1 MMVQHHEK
9 YEEIHGEDKIV
20 MMEFAEHQELHRR
33 LREEGT
39 CTIPPTELHKISYA
53 AYMRTEKGQKTKK
66 GVQRKAGERRR
77 ERTKTKRFS
86 KNIGPIFTLITRI
99 ELNTNNESV
108 KVYSYF
114 NSRKKNNLIYIDIL
128 SSESAR
134 TDSN

>member
-1 MMVQHHEK
+1 MLVQHHEK

-20 MMEFAEHQELHRR
+20 MIEFAEHQELHRR
-33 LREEGT
+33 LREEGK
-39 CTIPPTELHKISYA
+39 CTIPPDELHKISFA
-53 AYMRTEKGQKTKK
+53 AYSRSKK
-66 GVQRKAGERRR
+66 GKETKRRVNQRTGIKRR

-99 ELNTNNESV
+99 ELNIDNESV

-114 NSRKKNNLIYIDIL
+114 NSRKRNDLIYIDIL
-128 SSESAR
+128 NSESAR